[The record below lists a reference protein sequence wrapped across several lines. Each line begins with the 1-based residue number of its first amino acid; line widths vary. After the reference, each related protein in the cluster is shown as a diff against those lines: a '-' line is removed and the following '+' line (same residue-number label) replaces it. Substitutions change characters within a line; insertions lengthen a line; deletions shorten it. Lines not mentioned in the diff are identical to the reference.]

1 MSMSLSLSI
10 VALIVGGASFKA
22 PEVSHF
28 PDSYFDAKA
37 KAGLQRRA
45 METWPGP
52 SQIVD
57 LWQSGELTLKQKTA
71 ILLGASA
78 SHDPVLLPLYLEA
91 VTAKNH
97 RLRMAAAYGYR
108 DLLGDALPDLARG
121 VDLES
126 ARLLAAE
133 MEAVKLTLRDRPLV
147 EFWLQS
153 VLMSEGKSMP
163 GWRGVVIRRSPGI
176 GLQAVEKVL
185 NFEDFAFLATAYRRA
200 EKTGT
205 RVGLMKLLEAITL
218 QRFFSKPTDTR
229 AGWGSKD
236 IDEAFQATDEFLDY
250 WIDRRCTTDPGVI
263 LSSSM
268 STMGASGVRPLAPES
283 YEVWLRVLKDGAPT
297 WQMMAARQLYD
308 LGGRWAQGS
317 VFQVESQ
324 SERAARDQL
333 LLWYRLLPAHILQRG
348 DPNPGAQP

>member
-1 MSMSLSLSI
+1 MSLSLSI
-10 VALIVGGASFKA
+10 VALMMGAATFKA
-22 PEVSHF
+22 PEVSYF
-28 PDSYFDAKA
+28 PSSYFDADA

-45 METWPGP
+45 MEKWPGP

-57 LWQSGELTLKQKTA
+57 HWQSGELKQKEKMA

-91 VTAKNH
+91 ATSKDD

-108 DLLGDALPDLARG
+108 DLLGDALPDLAGG

-126 ARLLAAE
+126 ARLLAEE
-133 MEAVKLTLRDRPLV
+133 MEAVKRTLRDRPLV

-163 GWRGVVIRRSPGI
+163 GWRGVVLRRSPGVS
-176 GLQAVEKVL
+176 LQAVEKVL
-185 NFEDFAFLATAYRRA
+185 NFEDFAFLATAYRTA

-218 QRFFSKPTDTR
+218 QRFFSIPTNNRT
-229 AGWGSKD
+229 GWGAKD
-236 IDEAFQATDEFLDY
+236 INEGFHATDEFLDY
-250 WIDRRCTTDPGVI
+250 WIDRQCTTDPSVI
-263 LSSSM
+263 LSSSL

-283 YEVWLRVLKDGAPT
+283 YEVWLRVLKDGAPP

-317 VFQVESQ
+317 VFQVDSKSQ
-324 SERAARDQL
+324 RAARDQL
-333 LLWYRLLPAHILQRG
+333 LLWYRLLPAHILERG
-348 DPNPGAQP
+348 DPKPEAQP

>member
-1 MSMSLSLSI
+1 MSLSLSI
-10 VALIVGGASFKA
+10 VALMMGAATFKA
-22 PEVSHF
+22 PEVSYF
-28 PDSYFDAKA
+28 PGSYFDADA

-45 METWPGP
+45 MEKWPGP

-57 LWQSGELTLKQKTA
+57 LWQSGELSRKKRWRSCWEHPRPTIPYCFRSISRPST
-71 ILLGASA
+71 S
-78 SHDPVLLPLYLEA
+78 
-91 VTAKNH
+91 KND

-108 DLLGDALPDLARG
+108 DLLGDALPDLAGG

-126 ARLLAAE
+126 ARLLAEE
-133 MEAVKLTLRDRPLV
+133 MEAVKRTLRDRPLV

-163 GWRGVVIRRSPGI
+163 GWRGVVLRRSPGI
-176 GLQAVEKVL
+176 SLQAVEKVL
-185 NFEDFAFLATAYRRA
+185 NFEDFAFLATAYRTA

-218 QRFFSKPTDTR
+218 QRFFSKPTDNRT
-229 AGWGSKD
+229 GWGAKD
-236 IDEAFQATDEFLDY
+236 INEGFHATDEFLDY
-250 WIDRRCTTDPGVI
+250 WIDRQCTTDPSVI

-283 YEVWLRVLKDGAPT
+283 YEVWLRVLKDGAPP

-317 VFQVESQ
+317 VFQVDSKSQ
-324 SERAARDQL
+324 RAARDQL
-333 LLWYRLLPAHILQRG
+333 LLWYRLLPAHILERG
-348 DPNPGAQP
+348 DPKPEAQP